1 MDDIFY
7 NPASAGGFSGVSI
20 LAREAGVTH
29 KRALEWLR
37 YRDAYTLH
45 KPQRKRFQRRRFIVA
60 GIDSQWQIDLVD
72 LQKLKKENEGERY
85 LFTCIDVFSKFAWA
99 LPIKNKTGKATVAAL
114 KRIIATSGRKP
125 KDIVMDKGSEFLNT
139 TFLQFLKTQAIRFF
153 TTENAETKAA
163 VIERWHRTLKNKMF
177 RYFTKTRQ
185 YRYLD
190 VPQDLVRSYNYSYD
204 RSIKTS
210 PVSVNRQN
218 QEEVWQAL
226 YGSPSA
232 KIRLPKLKSGDTVR
246 LAQARKPFSKGY
258 LPQWTEE
265 RFRVKVVRK
274 TAPVTYTV
282 TDLHGNDV
290 RGSFYEEELQKVP
303 EPDHNKIEKI
313 VRRSRDGRKL
323 LVRWLGYGAEFDSWI
338 DKKDLTEQYE

>member
-1 MDDIFY
+1 MDAIYY
-7 NPASAGGFSGVSI
+7 NPASTGGFSGVSN
-20 LAREAGVTH
+20 LAREAGVTN
-29 KRALEWLR
+29 KRALEWLQ

-139 TFLQFLKTQAIRFF
+139 TFLQFLKNQAIRFF

-190 VPQDLVRSYNYSYD
+190 VLQDLVRSYNYSYH

-303 EPDHNKIEKI
+303 EPDTI
-313 VRRSRDGRKL
+313 KL
-323 LVRWLGYGAEFDSWI
+323 KKLCVGAEMDENF
-338 DKKDLTEQYE
+338 